1 MYYIYRNGKL
11 VGGSS
16 NSIDYVIEF
25 TKLKVDKAIGGTEKD
40 SSRLKQLYK
49 DSSRLNQLY
58 QDKLVLN
65 SPNVWLHKLKPILER
80 LGYELT
86 IEVDDSTI

>member
-11 VGGSS
+11 VGSS
-16 NSIDYVIEF
+16 SSIDYVIEF
-25 TKLKVDKAIGGTEKD
+25 TKLMIDKAISTEKD
-40 SSRLKQLYK
+40 SIKLKQLYE
-49 DSSRLNQLY
+49 
-58 QDKLVLN
+58 DKLAVN
-65 SPNVWLHKLKPILER
+65 SPKAWLHELKPILER

>member
-1 MYYIYRNGKL
+1 MYYIYKERRL
-11 VGGSS
+11 IGSS
-16 NSIDYVIEF
+16 NSIEYVVEF
-25 TKLKVDKAIGGTEKD
+25 TKLMIDKAIGTERD
-40 SSRLKQLYK
+40 ASRLKQLYE
-49 DSSRLNQLY
+49 
-58 QDKLVLN
+58 DKLTVN

>member
-1 MYYIYRNGKL
+1 MYYIYKDGKL
-11 VGGSS
+11 IGSS
-16 NSIDYVIEF
+16 SSIDYVIEF
-25 TKLKVDKAIGGTEKD
+25 TKLMIDKAISTEKD
-40 SSRLKQLYK
+40 SRKLKQLYE
-49 DSSRLNQLY
+49 
-58 QDKLVLN
+58 DKLTVN

>member
-1 MYYIYRNGKL
+1 MYYIYKERRL
-11 VGGSS
+11 IGSS
-16 NSIDYVIEF
+16 NSIEYVVEF
-25 TKLKVDKAIGGTEKD
+25 TKLMIDKAIGTEKD
-40 SSRLKQLYK
+40 SRKLK
-49 DSSRLNQLY
+49 QLY
-58 QDKLVLN
+58 QDKLAIN

>member
-1 MYYIYRNGKL
+1 MYYIYKERRL
-11 VGGSS
+11 IGSS
-16 NSIDYVIEF
+16 SSIDYVIEF
-25 TKLKVDKAIGGTEKD
+25 TKLMIDKAIGTEKD
-40 SSRLKQLYK
+40 SIKLKQLYE
-49 DSSRLNQLY
+49 
-58 QDKLVLN
+58 DKLTVN

>member
-11 VGGSS
+11 VGSS
-16 NSIDYVIEF
+16 SSIDYVVEF
-25 TKLKVDKAIGGTEKD
+25 TKLMIDKEISTEKD
-40 SSRLKQLYK
+40 SIKLKQLYE
-49 DSSRLNQLY
+49 
-58 QDKLVLN
+58 DKLTVN

>member
-1 MYYIYRNGKL
+1 MYYIYQKDKL
-11 VGGSS
+11 IGSS
-16 NSIDYVIEF
+16 SSIDYVVEF
-25 TKLKVDKAIGGTEKD
+25 TKLMVDKAIGTEKD
-40 SSRLKQLYK
+40 SRKLKQLYE
-49 DSSRLNQLY
+49 
-58 QDKLVLN
+58 DKLVLN

>member
-1 MYYIYRNGKL
+1 MYYIYQKDKL
-11 VGGSS
+11 IGSS
-16 NSIDYVIEF
+16 SSIDYVVEF
-25 TKLKVDKAIGGTEKD
+25 TKLMIDKAIDTERD
-40 SSRLKQLYK
+40 ASRLKQLYE
-49 DSSRLNQLY
+49 
-58 QDKLVLN
+58 DKLTVN

>member
-1 MYYIYRNGKL
+1 MYYIYKEGRL
-11 VGGSS
+11 IGSS
-16 NSIDYVIEF
+16 SSIDYVIEF
-25 TKLKVDKAIGGTEKD
+25 TKLMIDKAIDTERD
-40 SSRLKQLYK
+40 ASRLKQLYE
-49 DSSRLNQLY
+49 
-58 QDKLVLN
+58 DKLTVN